1 MTQKKTLK
9 LPKLIGHRG
18 VKDLCPENTLESIL
32 KAFDLGL
39 SFVEIDVK
47 ISKDRVPILLHDDT
61 LDRTTNGS
69 GLAIDYD
76 YANIKKLDA
85 GKFFYK
91 ENTNIFV
98 PKLEDILSLC
108 TNNYGNLKSAIN
120 DIENAI
126 NLYNQGIKIAKKKN
140 INSLVFLN
148 HLAVAFQSLNKLTET
163 IETVNKILK
172 IDPNNVNAHQILSSI
187 KKYSL
192 TNEET
197 MNHISQMKKI
207 LSEENFGDDQKGII
221 SFALGK
227 AYDDLKDSDE
237 AIKFLSIGN
246 KMMHKIRN
254 SNIAEE
260 INTINDMKKNK
271 AKELLWFLEHNS
283 IFTAGTS
290 AKEIDQNIKDK
301 NLNFMRYLWNL
312 Q

>member
-76 YANIKKLDA
+76 YENIKKLDA

-108 TNNYGNLKSAIN
+108 TNNNGNLN
-120 DIENAI
+120 IELKPNKKFEKENVYQI
-126 NLYNQGIKIAKKKN
+126 YKITKN
-140 INSLVFLN
+140 INQIDIFFSSFDMISILEISKLYPQSIRSFLLDDFEEYNIDDLISISIN
-148 HLAVAFQSLNKLTET
+148 HD
-163 IETVNKILK
+163 LK
-172 IDPNNVNAHQILSSI
+172 ICGLNIDLISTDIIKKFKKSNILITVYSDKNINLSSANDI
-187 KKYSL
+187 FSIGVDSIFVDNPL
-192 TNEET
+192 D
-197 MNHISQMKKI
+197 
-207 LSEENFGDDQKGII
+207 L
-221 SFALGK
+221 LGK
-227 AYDDLKDSDE
+227 
-237 AIKFLSIGN
+237 F
-246 KMMHKIRN
+246 
-254 SNIAEE
+254 
-260 INTINDMKKNK
+260 
-271 AKELLWFLEHNS
+271 
-283 IFTAGTS
+283 
-290 AKEIDQNIKDK
+290 
-301 NLNFMRYLWNL
+301 
-312 Q
+312 

>member
-76 YANIKKLDA
+76 YENIKKLDA

-108 TNNYGNLKSAIN
+108 TNNNGNLNIELKPNKNFEKENVYQVYKLTKNLNQIDIFFSSFDMISILEISKLYPQSIRSLLLDDFKEYNIDDLISISINHDLKICGLNIDLVTTDIIKKIKESNMAITVYS
-120 DIENAI
+120 D
-126 NLYNQGIKIAKKKN
+126 KN
-140 INSLVFLN
+140 IN
-148 HLAVAFQSLNKLTET
+148 
-163 IETVNKILK
+163 
-172 IDPNNVNAHQILSSI
+172 LSSANDI
-187 KKYSL
+187 FSIGVDSIFVDNPL
-192 TNEET
+192 D
-197 MNHISQMKKI
+197 
-207 LSEENFGDDQKGII
+207 L
-221 SFALGK
+221 LGK
-227 AYDDLKDSDE
+227 
-237 AIKFLSIGN
+237 F
-246 KMMHKIRN
+246 
-254 SNIAEE
+254 
-260 INTINDMKKNK
+260 
-271 AKELLWFLEHNS
+271 
-283 IFTAGTS
+283 
-290 AKEIDQNIKDK
+290 
-301 NLNFMRYLWNL
+301 
-312 Q
+312 

>member
-76 YANIKKLDA
+76 YENIKKLDA

-108 TNNYGNLKSAIN
+108 TNYNGNLN
-120 DIENAI
+120 IELKPNKKFEKENVYQI
-126 NLYNQGIKIAKKKN
+126 YKIIKN
-140 INSLVFLN
+140 INKIDFFFSSFDMISILEISKLYPQSIRSFLLDDFKEYNIDDLISISINHDLKICGLNIDLV
-148 HLAVAFQSLNKLTET
+148 TT
-163 IETVNKILK
+163 DIINKIK
-172 IDPNNVNAHQILSSI
+172 ESNMAITVYSDKNINLSSANDI
-187 KKYSL
+187 FSIGVDSIFVDNPL
-192 TNEET
+192 D
-197 MNHISQMKKI
+197 
-207 LSEENFGDDQKGII
+207 L
-221 SFALGK
+221 LGK
-227 AYDDLKDSDE
+227 
-237 AIKFLSIGN
+237 F
-246 KMMHKIRN
+246 
-254 SNIAEE
+254 
-260 INTINDMKKNK
+260 
-271 AKELLWFLEHNS
+271 
-283 IFTAGTS
+283 
-290 AKEIDQNIKDK
+290 
-301 NLNFMRYLWNL
+301 
-312 Q
+312 

>member
-76 YANIKKLDA
+76 YENIKKLDA

-108 TNNYGNLKSAIN
+108 TNNNGNLNIELKPNKNFEKENTLQIYELTKNIHQIDIFFSSFDMISILEISKLYPQSIRSFLLDDFKEYNIDDLISISINHDLKICGLNIDLVTADVIKKIKKSNILITIYS
-120 DIENAI
+120 D
-126 NLYNQGIKIAKKKN
+126 KN
-140 INSLVFLN
+140 IN
-148 HLAVAFQSLNKLTET
+148 
-163 IETVNKILK
+163 
-172 IDPNNVNAHQILSSI
+172 LSSANDI
-187 KKYSL
+187 FSIGVDSIFVDNPL
-192 TNEET
+192 D
-197 MNHISQMKKI
+197 
-207 LSEENFGDDQKGII
+207 L
-221 SFALGK
+221 LGK
-227 AYDDLKDSDE
+227 
-237 AIKFLSIGN
+237 F
-246 KMMHKIRN
+246 
-254 SNIAEE
+254 
-260 INTINDMKKNK
+260 
-271 AKELLWFLEHNS
+271 
-283 IFTAGTS
+283 
-290 AKEIDQNIKDK
+290 
-301 NLNFMRYLWNL
+301 
-312 Q
+312 

>member
-61 LDRTTNGS
+61 LNRTTNGS

-108 TNNYGNLKSAIN
+108 TNYNGNLN
-120 DIENAI
+120 IELKPNKKFEKENVYQI
-126 NLYNQGIKIAKKKN
+126 YKIIKN
-140 INSLVFLN
+140 INQIDIFFSSFDMISILEISKLYPQSIRSFLLDDFKEYNIDDLISISIN
-148 HLAVAFQSLNKLTET
+148 HD
-163 IETVNKILK
+163 LK
-172 IDPNNVNAHQILSSI
+172 ICGLNIDLVTTDIIKKIKQFNMAITVYSDKNINLSSANDI
-187 KKYSL
+187 FSIGVDSIFVDNPL
-192 TNEET
+192 D
-197 MNHISQMKKI
+197 
-207 LSEENFGDDQKGII
+207 L
-221 SFALGK
+221 LGK
-227 AYDDLKDSDE
+227 
-237 AIKFLSIGN
+237 F
-246 KMMHKIRN
+246 
-254 SNIAEE
+254 
-260 INTINDMKKNK
+260 
-271 AKELLWFLEHNS
+271 
-283 IFTAGTS
+283 
-290 AKEIDQNIKDK
+290 
-301 NLNFMRYLWNL
+301 
-312 Q
+312 

>member
-76 YANIKKLDA
+76 YENIKKLDA

-108 TNNYGNLKSAIN
+108 TNNNGNLN
-120 DIENAI
+120 IELKPNKNFEKENVYQI
-126 NLYNQGIKIAKKKN
+126 YKIIKN
-140 INSLVFLN
+140 INQIDIFFSSFDMISILEISKLYPQSIRSFLLDDFKEYNIDDLISISIN
-148 HLAVAFQSLNKLTET
+148 HD
-163 IETVNKILK
+163 LK
-172 IDPNNVNAHQILSSI
+172 ICGLNLDLVTTDIIKKIKQSNMAITVYSDKNINLSSANDI
-187 KKYSL
+187 FSIGVDSIFVDNPL
-192 TNEET
+192 D
-197 MNHISQMKKI
+197 
-207 LSEENFGDDQKGII
+207 L
-221 SFALGK
+221 LGK
-227 AYDDLKDSDE
+227 
-237 AIKFLSIGN
+237 F
-246 KMMHKIRN
+246 
-254 SNIAEE
+254 
-260 INTINDMKKNK
+260 
-271 AKELLWFLEHNS
+271 
-283 IFTAGTS
+283 
-290 AKEIDQNIKDK
+290 
-301 NLNFMRYLWNL
+301 
-312 Q
+312 